1 MACALAADKTPT
13 GAAGPHQPLMDST
26 RSAGDEAAPPGG
38 PLRGGRHFT
47 VRGAGPP
54 PNQASLMA
62 KWPEE
67 CFLAEELVRPRRG
80 AVRCLWRV
88 AAKPPMTAQVLIGL
102 LEEMMDLKLQ
112 HFAETQLKLTPE
124 VARLLQ
130 EKRET
135 DRRRLD
141 QIRAELIR
149 ILEG

>member
-1 MACALAADKTPT
+1 
-13 GAAGPHQPLMDST
+13 
-26 RSAGDEAAPPGG
+26 
-38 PLRGGRHFT
+38 
-47 VRGAGPP
+47 
-54 PNQASLMA
+54 
-62 KWPEE
+62 
-67 CFLAEELVRPRRG
+67 
-80 AVRCLWRV
+80 
-88 AAKPPMTAQVLIGL
+88 MTAQVLIGL

-124 VARLLQ
+124 VSRLLQ

>member
-1 MACALAADKTPT
+1 
-13 GAAGPHQPLMDST
+13 
-26 RSAGDEAAPPGG
+26 
-38 PLRGGRHFT
+38 
-47 VRGAGPP
+47 
-54 PNQASLMA
+54 
-62 KWPEE
+62 
-67 CFLAEELVRPRRG
+67 
-80 AVRCLWRV
+80 
-88 AAKPPMTAQVLIGL
+88 MTAQVLIGL

-141 QIRAELIR
+141 QIRAELVR